1 MSEPTGMT
9 ASPEPPDHIP
19 VPLGRREDARG
30 DSDSDRG
37 SLSLRGIGR
46 SFPGVRALDG
56 VDLELDA
63 GECHGLLGQNG
74 AGKSTLVKIISGADT
89 PDAGT
94 MRLDGRPLRFSRP
107 ADAQAAG
114 IFTIYQEMS
123 LVANL
128 TVAENV
134 YLSDL
139 PRRRGVI
146 DWGRVRRAARETLG
160 SLGFDIDVDRQVRTI
175 PVAERQAVEIAKAV
189 HHNARVLLL
198 DEPTATLPKP
208 DVEKLFDVLRRLK
221 AAHVSVLYISHRME
235 EVYEICDR
243 LTVLRDGRRVTTAR
257 IEDIGEDDA
266 VRAMVGDHLAGGLV
280 GQHGA
285 GRRRRINRG
294 TGDAGAAPVLE
305 ARGISDASLLRD
317 VSLHVQPGEAVA
329 VAGLVGS
336 GQSELAGCL
345 FGSRERTGG
354 QLLVDGRPVDVRSP
368 RGAIHAG
375 IGLVPEDRKTQGLV
389 LDMTLTPNIS
399 MANLGRVSRFGLLN
413 GRREQKL
420 AETMID
426 RLGVLPRRTSHRAG
440 NLSGGNQQK
449 VVFAKWLVAGARLM
463 IFSEPTRGVDVAAKE
478 SIYTAIGDFIAD
490 GGSALILSSEIDEA
504 LMCDRIY
511 VLARGR
517 VAGEFNHDG
526 IDPDRLLALLR

>member
-1 MSEPTGMT
+1 VSDPTGMT
-9 ASPEPPDHIP
+9 AIPETEG
-19 VPLGRREDARG
+19 VGETQAAANAAA
-30 DSDSDRG
+30 RG
-37 SLSLRGIGR
+37 SLTLRGIRRG
-46 SFPGVRALDG
+46 FPGVQALDG
-56 VDLELDA
+56 VDLELRA

-74 AGKSTLVKIISGADT
+74 AGKSTLVKIMSGADT

-94 MRLDGRPLRFSRP
+94 IHLDGRELRFSRP

-123 LVANL
+123 LVSNL

-139 PRRRGVI
+139 PRRRSGVI
-146 DWGRVRRAARETLG
+146 DWGRVRTAAAETLE
-160 SLGFDIDVDRQVRTI
+160 SLGFDIDVDKPVRAL

-208 DVEKLFDVLRRLK
+208 DVEKLFDVVRRLK
-221 AAHVSVLYISHRME
+221 AADVSVLYISHRMD
-235 EVYEICDR
+235 EVYAICDR
-243 LTVLRDGRRVTTAR
+243 LTALRDGRRVTTER
-257 IEDIGEDDA
+257 VEDISEDDA
-266 VRAMVGDHLAGGLV
+266 VRAMVGDRLVGGLV
-280 GQHGA
+280 GQHGS
-285 GRRRRINRG
+285 GQRRRINPGRADQNA
-294 TGDAGAAPVLE
+294 TPILE
-305 ARGISDASLLRD
+305 ARAISDENLLSD
-317 VSLHVQPGEAVA
+317 VSLRIQPGEAVA

-336 GQSELAGCL
+336 GQSQLAACL
-345 FGSRERTGG
+345 FGSRARTSG
-354 QLLVDGRPVDVRSP
+354 QLLVEGKPVDIRSP
-368 RGAIHAG
+368 RGAIRAG

-399 MANLGRVSRFGLLN
+399 MASLGRVSRMGLLR
-413 GRREQKL
+413 GRKEHKL
-420 AETMID
+420 AETMME
-426 RLGVLPRRTSHRAG
+426 RLDVQPRRTSHKAG

-449 VVFAKWLVAGARLM
+449 VVFAKWLSAGAKLM

-478 SIYTAIGDFIAD
+478 GIYRAIGEFLEQ

-517 VAGEFNHDG
+517 IAGEFNHDG